1 MYYLTQLQDICLY
14 TVLGFPWS
22 SHMSK
27 IFSSIKIFT
36 CFEGILLPKSQQSVC
51 RGTIHG
57 HLPDL
62 QLCLMPL
69 VNWKI
74 QDMLLLFSSSFI
86 SIFRHIVTQL
96 SAMLAHF
103 KLVFHK
109 KYDFVKITMVITIT
123 DHNISETNVKE
134 MPIFTDDSSNSR
146 IFLFIIFFSASA
158 MVPLAK

>member
-36 CFEGILLPKSQQSVC
+36 RFEGILLPKSQQSVC

-109 KYDFVKITMVITIT
+109 KYDFVKITMVITIS
-123 DHNISETNVKE
+123 DHNIS
-134 MPIFTDDSSNSR
+134 
-146 IFLFIIFFSASA
+146 
-158 MVPLAK
+158 